1 MRNLLYAISFLLS
14 FNAWAVAIP
23 ITNYSQVTP
32 SISRGA
38 RPSDAGLKA
47 LAQSGVKTVLNID
60 NDAQSIAHERKVA
73 AQLGLR
79 FISIPL
85 SGFFAPSDAQ
95 TAAVQAK
102 LNDPSLY
109 PIFLHCKHG
118 EDRTGLMVGLYRV
131 YSQSW
136 SPEDAYEEMIDKG
149 FHKILI
155 FLHHYYEETTG
166 FED

>member
-1 MRNLLYAISFLLS
+1 MSKMLSVISLFIAFS
-14 FNAWAVAIP
+14 SWALTNPAD
-23 ITNYSQVTP
+23 NYSQVTTG
-32 SISRGA
+32 IYRGA

-47 LAQSGVKTVLNID
+47 LAQSGIKTVVNID
-60 NDAQSIAHERKVA
+60 NDAKSITQERKVA
-73 AQLGLR
+73 AQLGLK

-155 FLHHYYEETTG
+155 FLNHYYEETTG